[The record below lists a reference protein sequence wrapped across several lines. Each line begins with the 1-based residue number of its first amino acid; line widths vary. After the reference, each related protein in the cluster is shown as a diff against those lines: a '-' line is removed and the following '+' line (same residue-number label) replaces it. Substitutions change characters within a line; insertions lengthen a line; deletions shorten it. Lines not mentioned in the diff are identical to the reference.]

1 MMSLKANGDVT
12 MTRVMNQGA
21 CEVDQAP
28 CEMTAD
34 ELDLVSGGTILGT
47 AGGSYPLG
55 PAVKGEGFPPC
66 R

>member
-1 MMSLKANGDVT
+1 